1 MLTFDLLQV
10 GKPRLVPNDDRFGL
24 RKTKNRAQINSLEI

>member
-10 GKPRLVPNDDRFGL
+10 GKPKQVPNDDRFGL
-24 RKTKNRAQINSLEI
+24 HKTKNRTQINTLEI